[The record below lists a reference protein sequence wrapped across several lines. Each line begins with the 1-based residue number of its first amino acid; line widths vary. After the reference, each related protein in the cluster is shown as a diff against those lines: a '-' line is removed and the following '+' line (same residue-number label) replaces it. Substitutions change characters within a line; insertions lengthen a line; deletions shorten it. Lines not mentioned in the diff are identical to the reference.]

1 MNTVR
6 DHTVNAAA
14 YRLPIAA
21 TFFSRPQRRPHPIQF
36 NSIARND
43 RFVFLN
49 LVFELFTV
57 GRCFGLVGFFDLF
70 FSPSNFSFL
79 SFSLPPCRLFPHPT
93 FASPPSL
100 KHPPTT
106 AHSTPLL
113 NSILCLTSLSTKFV
127 FSLAVSLHLLR
138 SCDFRPSTATL
149 LSQCPRHSLRVLLP
163 PPLATS
169 TTLTKEVMEPPVEN
183 GMPYFFALL

>member
-6 DHTVNAAA
+6 DHTVNVAA

-79 SFSLPPCRLFPHPT
+79 SFSLPRVGCSHT
-93 FASPPSL
+93 Q
-100 KHPPTT
+100 
-106 AHSTPLL
+106 PLL
-113 NSILCLTSLSTKFV
+113 ALPLSNTHQPPRTV
-127 FSLAVSLHLLR
+127 RPFSTRFSV
-138 SCDFRPSTATL
+138 
-149 LSQCPRHSLRVLLP
+149 
-163 PPLATS
+163 
-169 TTLTKEVMEPPVEN
+169 
-183 GMPYFFALL
+183 